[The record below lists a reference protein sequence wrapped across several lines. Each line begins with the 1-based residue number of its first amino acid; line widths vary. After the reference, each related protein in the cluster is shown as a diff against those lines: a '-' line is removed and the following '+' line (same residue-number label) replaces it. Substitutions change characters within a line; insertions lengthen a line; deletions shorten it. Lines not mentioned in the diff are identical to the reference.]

1 MQRDETP
8 PDPQLQL
15 LLSIADL
22 LAACAEGKHLFIESV
37 CQNIFSIKEI
47 VKWVKRER
55 EGYEGKGPVFQWQL
69 WILNYSYLRQTMG
82 RDAWIWTIIN
92 TLFFS
97 IVSLPLPPLRKK
109 PFVRFLISVYMSS
122 DRDQEDR
129 SGSGVTLSHG
139 KYDHSLTPFSPHSF
153 IIVTYGPTLV
163 MWLIC
168 LRILLGPFFFSTLK
182 RTRRGADSNLRQRKE
197 FDHLLKWSFLQ
208 SRKSFQAL
216 QVNLSIIMM

>member
-1 MQRDETP
+1 MD
-8 PDPQLQL
+8 
-15 LLSIADL
+15 
-22 LAACAEGKHLFIESV
+22 
-37 CQNIFSIKEI
+37 
-47 VKWVKRER
+47 
-55 EGYEGKGPVFQWQL
+55 
-69 WILNYSYLRQTMG
+69 
-82 RDAWIWTIIN
+82 RDAWLWTIIN

-139 KYDHSLTPFSPHSF
+139 KYDHSLTPFSPHSLSLLF

-168 LRILLGPFFFSTLK
+168 LRILLGPFIFSTLK
-182 RTRRGADSNLRQRKE
+182 RTRRDADSNLRQRKE

-208 SRKSFQAL
+208 SRKSFQAS
-216 QVNLSIIMM
+216 QVNLYTIMSTYM